1 MNISFDKTSNVS
13 AVITI
18 NIEKADYEAKVTKKL
33 KDITKVAQMPGF
45 RKGHVPAGL
54 VKRMHGAQVKY
65 EEVNRTLNDSLFN
78 YRKEEGKRE
87 GDQITWEKEGAWIR
101 QLYLQTLGW
110 E

>member
-45 RKGHVPAGL
+45 RKIV
-54 VKRMHGAQVKY
+54 
-65 EEVNRTLNDSLFN
+65 SL
-78 YRKEEGKRE
+78 YSK
-87 GDQITWEKEGAWIR
+87 
-101 QLYLQTLGW
+101 
-110 E
+110 